1 MKKFKTNKKIKL
13 ACSDYNKLLDAKKDI
28 DAEIAK
34 VQREKDLEVDTINKF
49 YENKLDKL
57 KSFKN
62 VDATMQ
68 KNKMLQKADMVIET
82 PEISINVN
90 QNNTPKNNRV
100 FKWSVGY

>member
-13 ACSDYNKLLDAKKDI
+13 ACGDYNKLLDAKKDI

-57 KSFKN
+57 MRKQAEIDIIITNTQAYVAKN
-62 VDATMQ
+62 
-68 KNKMLQKADMVIET
+68 
-82 PEISINVN
+82 
-90 QNNTPKNNRV
+90 R
-100 FKWSVGY
+100 

>member
-57 KSFKN
+57 MREQSEINILVSNTQEYVAKN
-62 VDATMQ
+62 
-68 KNKMLQKADMVIET
+68 
-82 PEISINVN
+82 
-90 QNNTPKNNRV
+90 R
-100 FKWSVGY
+100 

>member
-57 KSFKN
+57 MRKQAEIDIIITNTQAYVAKN
-62 VDATMQ
+62 
-68 KNKMLQKADMVIET
+68 
-82 PEISINVN
+82 
-90 QNNTPKNNRV
+90 R
-100 FKWSVGY
+100 